1 MQEKIKN
8 IIAPFLKQPVDSIH
22 ANTVID
28 RTAVASSILLHRMYA
43 NLEKE
48 GIVVND
54 YWDIKS
60 FGDLL
65 QKVQVP
71 NDEMNATTASVAV
84 HVTLDNNFE
93 TPISVGID
101 IEAISLMPIVD
112 DYRADVFYTTNFTD
126 AEIAYSILQPNPL
139 ATFAGLF
146 AAKEAIIK
154 ADNAY
159 IKIPFNKIAIDH
171 VASGKPVFN
180 QFSISIAHTNEYAT
194 AVAIP
199 ANLLPSIYH
208 TTPTLVKATTKNL
221 SQTICIFLSIFSF
234 ILAVI
239 ALFIVYNK

>member
-8 IIAPFLKQPVDSIH
+8 IIAPFLKQSVDNIH
-22 ANTVID
+22 ANIVID

-43 NLEKE
+43 NLAKE

-54 YWDIKS
+54 YWNIKT

-65 QKVQVP
+65 QKVHVP
-71 NDEMNATTASVAV
+71 NTEMNSTTATIAV
-84 HVTLDNNFE
+84 NVTAGNNFE

-101 IEAISLMPIVD
+101 IEAIGLMPIAV
-112 DYRADVFYTTNFTD
+112 DYRADVFYTANFTD

-146 AAKEAIIK
+146 AAKEAIVK

-159 IKIPFNKIAIDH
+159 LKIPFNKIAINH
-171 VASGKPVFN
+171 IASGKPVFN
-180 QFSISIAHTNEYAT
+180 QFSISIAHANEYAT

-208 TTPTLVKATTKNL
+208 TTPTVVKATTKSL

-234 ILAVI
+234 ILALI